1 MPKLHTMSSAMH
13 IDVEQQCDSFD
24 VTVELEPLIPGHEYE
39 LNKVDKG
46 GLWGPQQMDHIVHSV
61 RPQLLQDFKAR
72 QAQEHVADESKS
84 EVDLDV
90 CVPSISMDDHYP
102 SGSEVGE
109 GTDSEGGVHKSAG
122 GVEMDE
128 MLVQENWLIQGMTNL
143 NNGAC
148 IGG

>member
-1 MPKLHTMSSAMH
+1 MSDAMH
-13 IDVEQQCDSFD
+13 VDVKQQCDSFD
-24 VTVELEPLIPGHEYE
+24 VTVEPEPLIPGHEYD
-39 LNKVDKG
+39 LNKVNKG
-46 GLWGPQQMDHIVHSV
+46 GLQGPQQMDHVIHSV

-72 QAQEHVADESKS
+72 QAQEHAADESKS

-90 CVPSISMDDHYP
+90 CVPSISMDNHYP

-109 GTDSEGGVHKSAG
+109 GTDSDCGVHKSAG

-128 MLVQENWLIQGMTNL
+128 MFVQENWLIQGTTNL